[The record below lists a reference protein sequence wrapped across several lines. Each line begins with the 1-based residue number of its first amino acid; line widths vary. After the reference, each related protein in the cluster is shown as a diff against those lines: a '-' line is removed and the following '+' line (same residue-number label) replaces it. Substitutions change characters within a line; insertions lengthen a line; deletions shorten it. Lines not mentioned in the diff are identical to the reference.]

1 MVTVPPT
8 GSGGAESE
16 PGEATGEPAGPGAGL
31 GRHIVQT
38 VVGNTFPPLAAL
50 VTAPVLAR
58 GLGVDE
64 RGQLAAGVAPYLLL
78 SVVGAV
84 GLPDAA
90 TYLVARRPA
99 AARSGLAAVLRL
111 LTAAGILA
119 TVLAVV
125 LAGRLSGGS
134 HAVAELVVVGSLSIT
149 PTLWLGALR
158 GVAAGLKQWDV
169 VAREKLLSSAL
180 RLAAIVA
187 LDAVGRLT
195 PLTAALVLTIGPLVG
210 IAAYA
215 RLLARLRRGT
225 PDGTGAETT
234 AETTGVAADS
244 RQLARYGSRIWIGAI
259 AGILLSRLD
268 QTLVTPLSGTFAL
281 GLYTVAVNVSE
292 VPLIINDSVRDVVF
306 SADSTDSETV
316 RLTRAARLSTL
327 ACALVGV
334 LIAGTLPLWLGP
346 LFGAGFRPALDAAWV
361 LIAAV
366 VLGTP
371 GSVAGAGLSAR
382 GRPGLRSLS
391 LLVACVLNVVLLVLL
406 LPPLGAL
413 GAALATL
420 AGNVLSSHLN
430 IQQLRRHFG
439 VPVRD
444 FYGLRRTDREVV
456 TAVAHRGVAGLGV
469 AALRVRAAISTR
481 APR

>member
-1 MVTVPPT
+1 MTDDR
-8 GSGGAESE
+8 SGA
-16 PGEATGEPAGPGAGL
+16 AARAGL
-31 GRHIVQT
+31 GRHVLQT

-64 RGQLAAGVAPYLLL
+64 GGQLAAGVAPYLLL

-84 GLPDAA
+84 GLPDAV
-90 TYLVARRPA
+90 THLVARRPA
-99 AARSGLAAVLRL
+99 AARAGLAAILRL

-119 TVLAVV
+119 TLLAVA

-134 HAVAELVVVGSLSIT
+134 HLVAQLIVVGSLSIT
-149 PTLWLGALR
+149 PTLYLGALR
-158 GVAAGLKQWDV
+158 GVAAGLKRWDL
-169 VAREKLLSSAL
+169 VAREKLVSSAA

-187 LDAVGRLT
+187 LDLGGRLT
-195 PLTAALVLTIGPLVG
+195 PLSAGLVLTIGPLAG

-215 RLLARLRRGT
+215 RLLARLRR
-225 PDGTGAETT
+225 PPART
-234 AETTGVAADS
+234 AAPTDAAAAAATADATADP
-244 RQLARYGSRIWIGAI
+244 RPLARYGARIWIGAI

-281 GLYTVAVNVSE
+281 GLYTVAVNISE
-292 VPLIINDSVRDVVF
+292 VPLIINDAVRDVVF
-306 SADSTDSETV
+306 SADSTDSADA

-327 ACALVGV
+327 ACALVGLV
-334 LIAGTLPLWLGP
+334 VAASLPLWLGP
-346 LFGAGFRPALDAAWV
+346 LFGAEFRPALGATWV

-391 LLVACVLNVVLLVLL
+391 LLVACVLNVVLLVVL

-413 GAALATL
+413 GAAVATL
-420 AGNVLSSHLN
+420 AGNVLSSQLN
-430 IQQLRRHFG
+430 VQALHRHFG

-444 FYGLRRTDREVV
+444 FYGLRRTDRVLV
-456 TAVAHRGVAGLGV
+456 ATTAR
-469 AALRVRAAISTR
+469 RTRTAISTR
-481 APR
+481 RTR